1 MTFTTQIKDEITKIP
16 QNFIENI
23 SELAAIVRYDAT
35 ISKDKMTITLENAS
49 VARRIYRSFKE
60 IFRLSPK
67 IIIRKQKRFKVD
79 TLYILEINEKINNI
93 VEKLYLKE
101 DFSNLL
107 ETREEKV
114 AFLRGCF
121 LACGSISDPKKGGYH
136 FELSFKSS
144 KEAKYMLNILKSLEF
159 DVKMIARSN
168 KYMVYL
174 KSSEE
179 ISDILKLFKAT
190 NALFY
195 FEDIRIYRDH
205 KNMVNR
211 LNNCELA
218 NQEKSISSAMK
229 QIKQINYLKDNDL
242 LDLLDEKAR
251 IVADY
256 RLKYPETSFGEL
268 SDIISLETD
277 YKIGKSGIN
286 HNFIKIKKLVEK
298 HQNKNDM

>member
-1 MTFTTQIKDEITKIP
+1 MTFTTQIKDEVTKIP

-35 ISKDKMTITLENAS
+35 IDKDKIVITLENAS
-49 VARRIYRSFKE
+49 VARRMYVSFKE
-60 IFRLSPK
+60 IFGLSPK

-79 TLYILEINEKINNI
+79 TLYILEIKEKINSI
-93 VEKLYLKE
+93 IDKLYLKE

-107 ETREEKV
+107 ETREEKI

-136 FELSFKSS
+136 FELTFRSS

-159 DVKMIARSN
+159 DAKSIVRSN

-179 ISDILKLFKAT
+179 ISDILKLLKAT
-190 NALFY
+190 NSLFY

-211 LNNCELA
+211 LNNCEIA
-218 NQEKSISSAMK
+218 NQEKTISTGLK
-229 QIKQINYLKDNDL
+229 QLEQINYLKDNDL

-251 IVADY
+251 IVAEY
-256 RLKYPETSFGEL
+256 RLKYPEVSFTEL
-268 SDIISLETD
+268 SNIITMETD
-277 YKIGKSGIN
+277 YKIGRSGIN
-286 HNFIKIKKLVEK
+286 HNFIKIKNLVERHK
-298 HQNKNDM
+298 NQNN